1 MNHKSFFPDWT
12 VTYCTSGLEH
22 EIQRC
27 QMKQNLNHI
36 QARKKNRFKKYKV
49 NSFKHNLNFIHLK
62 FIQYAKCILLF
73 FSLLFLDYLF
83 YCSME

>member
-12 VTYCTSGLEH
+12 VAYCTSGLER

-36 QARKKNRFKKYKV
+36 QARKKKNQYQYLKNTKLIA
-49 NSFKHNLNFIHLK
+49 LNITLT
-62 FIQYAKCILLF
+62 
-73 FSLLFLDYLF
+73 SLI
-83 YCSME
+83 

>member
-12 VTYCTSGLEH
+12 VAYCTSGLEQ

-36 QARKKNRFKKYKV
+36 LGRKNNLFKKYKV
-49 NSFKHNLNFIHLK
+49 NSFKHNLNFINLK
-62 FIQYAKCILLF
+62 FIQSAKCMFLL

>member
-12 VTYCTSGLEH
+12 VAYCTSGLEH

-36 QARKKNRFKKYKV
+36 QARKKKKNQYQYLK
-49 NSFKHNLNFIHLK
+49 NTKLIALNTTLT
-62 FIQYAKCILLF
+62 
-73 FSLLFLDYLF
+73 SLI
-83 YCSME
+83 